1 MKYFTTSIL
10 ALAFACA
17 AQAADLK
24 IGVVDMNK
32 AFADYSKTKE
42 AQVKLQENATKAK
55 EELNER
61 FSALKKLNDEVEKA
75 AKEAQD
81 PILSEEMRNKKRS
94 EVQTKAQEFKSLER
108 DIADFRQRREGQ
120 LQSEGMQQRKG
131 LYEEILK
138 VVNEKAKADA
148 YDLVF
153 DKSGLGALGLPFLI
167 HAKEGVTQDFTAEV
181 IVELNKNAPASSAAA
196 PAPAAAAP
204 AAPAKKK

>member
-1 MKYFTTSIL
+1 MKYFTATL
-10 ALAFACA
+10 LTLAFAFS

-32 AFADYSKTKE
+32 AFAEYNKTKE
-42 AQVKLQENATKAK
+42 AQTKLQENATKAK

-61 FSALKKLNDEVEKA
+61 FAALKKLNDEVEKA

-81 PILSEEMRNKKRS
+81 PVMSEESRAKKRS

-108 DIADFRQRREGQ
+108 DIQDFRQRREGQ

-131 LYEEILK
+131 LYDEILK
-138 VVNEKAKADA
+138 VVTEKSKTAG

-181 IVELNKNAPASSAAA
+181 IVELNKD
-196 PAPAAAAP
+196 APAAAAP
-204 AAPAKKK
+204 AADKKK

>member
-1 MKYFTTSIL
+1 MKYFTTTL
-10 ALAFACA
+10 LTLAFACA

-32 AFADYSKTKE
+32 AFADYTKTKE
-42 AQVKLQENATKAK
+42 AQAKLQENAAKAK

-61 FSALKKLNDEVEKA
+61 FAALKKLNDEVEKA
-75 AKEAQD
+75 AKTAQD
-81 PILSEEMRNKKRS
+81 PVLSDDVRNKKRA

-167 HAKEGVTQDFTAEV
+167 HSKEGVTQDFTAEV
-181 IVELNKNAPASSAAA
+181 IVELNKNAPA
-196 PAPAAAAP
+196 PAAAP
-204 AAPAKKK
+204 AADAKKK